1 MVGLLFCYD
10 AVVQIPASCRP
21 WFYRTMQKNQYQK
34 YKKLTRIRDMV
45 IAAVLVFVGI
55 FYYFTLAEEDTGKVE
70 MYRAE
75 TVEQTSQS
83 AAVLEEKTVTVESS
97 EAASVTVETTA
108 AAVAPETTAAATIT
122 VESSTAAEASGADA
136 RINLNTASLE
146 ELDSLP
152 GIGPATAKLIL
163 EYRQQYGGFAA
174 PEEIMNVKRI
184 GEKTYEKL
192 KDRIRV

>member
-1 MVGLLFCYD
+1 ML
-10 AVVQIPASCRP
+10 
-21 WFYRTMQKNQYQK
+21 
-34 YKKLTRIRDMV
+34 

-83 AAVLEEKTVTVESS
+83 AAVLEEKMVTVESS
-97 EAASVTVETTA
+97 EAASVGDAVTVETTV
-108 AAVAPETTAAATIT
+108 AAVAPETTAAATIAA
-122 VESSTAAEASGADA
+122 ESSTAAEASGADA

-192 KDRIRV
+192 KGRIRV

>member
-1 MVGLLFCYD
+1 
-10 AVVQIPASCRP
+10 
-21 WFYRTMQKNQYQK
+21 
-34 YKKLTRIRDMV
+34 MV

-55 FYYFTLAEEDTGKVE
+55 FYYFTLAEEDTGNVE

-75 TVEQTSQS
+75 TMEQTSQS

-97 EAASVTVETTA
+97 EAVTAGDAGIVETSAAAAAPETA
-108 AAVAPETTAAATIT
+108 AAAVIAE
-122 VESSTAAEASGADA
+122 ESSTAAEASTADA

>member
-1 MVGLLFCYD
+1 
-10 AVVQIPASCRP
+10 
-21 WFYRTMQKNQYQK
+21 
-34 YKKLTRIRDMV
+34 MV
-45 IAAVLVFVGI
+45 IATVLVLVGI

-75 TVEQTSQS
+75 TVEQTSRS
-83 AAVLEEKTVTVESS
+83 ATVLEEKTVTAESS
-97 EAASVTVETTA
+97 EAVADGDAEIVETSAAAAAPETA
-108 AAVAPETTAAATIT
+108 AAAVIAE
-122 VESSTAAEASGADA
+122 ESSTAAEASTADA

>member
-1 MVGLLFCYD
+1 
-10 AVVQIPASCRP
+10 
-21 WFYRTMQKNQYQK
+21 
-34 YKKLTRIRDMV
+34 MV

-83 AAVLEEKTVTVESS
+83 AAVLEGKTVTVESS
-97 EAASVTVETTA
+97 EAVTAGDAGIVETSA
-108 AAVAPETTAAATIT
+108 AAAIAE
-122 VESSTAAEASGADA
+122 ESSTAAETSAADA